1 MRNLIRA
8 RDLLLRRGVWCQ
20 EMCLILFA
28 MLEEGIGY
36 AEALRY
42 YADFVGVSRAE
53 MERRLEEA
61 CRAAGRWTGARYI
74 LEDCYRR
81 GLYEN

>member
-1 MRNLIRA
+1 MKNLRKA
-8 RDLLLRRGVWCQ
+8 VDLLALKGIESQ
-20 EMCLILFA
+20 EMTLVLFA
-28 MLEEGIGY
+28 MLHMGVGY

-42 YADFVGVSRAE
+42 YADFVGVSRVE
-53 MERRLEEA
+53 MEGRLEEA

-74 LEDCYRR
+74 LEDCYRS